1 MRRWFYGLGLASLGL
16 LVAME
21 ARLFSGAREAEAA
34 PAPKNAASKISKVTV
49 YNNSALVTREVDVP
63 DGDGLAE
70 LVVNPMPE
78 HVIPSSLYCES
89 GEGLR
94 VLTTRYRTRQVLED
108 TSEERRKLEAEKEQ
122 LQVIAAK
129 IQSDLDTL
137 AKNMGMLVKLEGF
150 TEKTALTSTEKGG
163 LNGDTVITL
172 AKWVMEQRGDKAKE
186 FVALAEQKRQN
197 DIKVNFCD
205 RKMSELGRGGGR
217 EVRDAVLVVDR
228 EGGKG
233 GKVRLNYLVS
243 NVRWRPEYK
252 LRAGKTTED
261 VKIECLANLV
271 QQSGEDWNQVRLTLS
286 TAQPLLN
293 AAPPELAMLEPVLMD
308 RRNPNFPGQDSQ
320 IAKNPGAGLPGG
332 GPMPSM
338 QVPPAMS
345 RPAGGGIGGL
355 AGGLGGGGLAPNA
368 YGGAFAPPAPPMDL
382 VAKSQELRRM
392 ADDKMTKGK
401 GGEKKDV
408 TKLLNEAAAQE
419 QQVELMKTREEIA
432 ALALAFKEKKAQP
445 AAATPT
451 ANEGP
456 SVTYHLPNK
465 LTVPSRNDEQIVEI
479 AKLSLTPRYY
489 YKAVPVL
496 NRHVY
501 RLADLVN
508 KSNYVLLPGEATMY
522 QGSDFVGR
530 MALPLVAVGEEFT
543 TGFGVDP
550 QLQIQRQL
558 VDKTRTTK
566 GGNQVLTYDY
576 RILVN
581 SYKSEPV
588 KLQVWDRLPKTEA
601 ESVGIT
607 LGKMSPELSKDALY
621 LRECRPNNLLRW
633 DLEVD
638 PSRSGEKAL
647 AVTYEFSMELDR
659 QMAISG
665 FQSR

>member
-1 MRRWFYGLGLASLGL
+1 MRRWYFGPAAALSLGL
-16 LVAME
+16 CAALGSH
-21 ARLFSGAREAEAA
+21 LLSGDSAKQADA
-34 PAPKNAASKISKVTV
+34 PAAPKNAASKISKVTV
-49 YNNSALVTREVDVP
+49 YSNSALVTREVDVP

-108 TSEERRKLEAEKEQ
+108 TSEERRKLEAEKEG
-122 LQVIAAK
+122 LQVVAAK
-129 IQSDLDTL
+129 IQADIDTA
-137 AKNMGMLVKLEGF
+137 AKNMGLLVKLEGF

-172 AKWVMEQRGDKAKE
+172 AKWVMEQRTDKAKE
-186 FVALAEQKRQN
+186 LVGLAEQKRQN
-197 DIKVNFCD
+197 DIKINFCE

-233 GKVRLNYLVS
+233 GRVRLNYLVS
-243 NVRWRPEYK
+243 KVRWRPEYK

-261 VKIECLANLV
+261 VKVECLANLV
-271 QQSGEDWNQVRLTLS
+271 QQSGEDWNQVHMTLS

-308 RRNPNFPGQDSQ
+308 RRRIDPQSEAPQV
-320 IAKNPGAGLPGG
+320 AKGERGMGKGGGGRGFGGGG
-332 GPMPSM
+332 GPGFGP
-338 QVPPAMS
+338 
-345 RPAGGGIGGL
+345 
-355 AGGLGGGGLAPNA
+355 GGLGGGGFGLAP
-368 YGGAFAPPAPPMDL
+368 GQD
-382 VAKSQELRRM
+382 AKEILE
-392 ADDKMTKGK
+392 KGK
-401 GGEKKDV
+401 KLRLEAETKTITATTHGTAVATKEAG
-408 TKLLNEAAAQE
+408 KLLNEAAAQE
-419 QQVELMKTREEIA
+419 QQVELMKTPEEIA
-432 ALALAFKEKKAQP
+432 ALAVAFKEKKAQS

-456 SVTYHLPNK
+456 SVTYHLANR

-479 AKLSLTPRYY
+479 AKLSLTPKYY

-543 TGFGVDP
+543 AGFGVDP

-566 GGNQVLTYDY
+566 GGNQVLNYDY
-576 RILVN
+576 RILVS

-588 KLQVWDRLPKTEA
+588 KLQVWDRLPKTDA
-601 ESVGIT
+601 ESVGIN

-621 LRECRPNNLLRW
+621 LREGRPNNLLRW
-633 DLEVD
+633 DLEVE

-647 AVTYEFSMELDR
+647 TVTYEFSMELDR
-659 QMAISG
+659 QMAITG